1 MKKLLIAMTFS
12 LLCASSA
19 GGQTAPDHYRDLV
32 QRLKSG
38 DRTVDFTEFR
48 MAFVDSPEFRGP
60 DSDLLGRAKTALNA
74 QRYEELLSVSGK
86 MLDEN
91 YADVGAHINA
101 YRAHKGLGHKDEAAH
116 HQFIYEGLLDSIE
129 KSGDGKSRATA
140 YVAISTTEILLP
152 VFRDQIK
159 KETRFEVHVLDEGE
173 HHWCTF
179 EGVDARTDQ
188 RFVLFFNIDIPV
200 NRIKDT
206 LTKKK
211 TIGAT

>member
-1 MKKLLIAMTFS
+1 MKKLLISLMFS

-19 GGQTAPDHYRDLV
+19 GGQTAPNHYRDLV
-32 QRLKSG
+32 QRLKAG

-48 MAFVDSPEFRGP
+48 MAFVNSPEFRGP
-60 DSDLLGRAKTALNA
+60 DSQLLDRAKAALA
-74 QRYEELLSVSGK
+74 AHRYEELLSVAEK

-91 YADVGAHINA
+91 YADVRAHFDA
-101 YRAHKGLGHKDEAAH
+101 HRAHKELGHRDEAAY

-129 KSGDGKSRATA
+129 KSGDDKSHETA
-140 YVAISTTEILLP
+140 YVVISMNEVLLP

-159 KETRFEVHVLDEGE
+159 KETRFEVYLLDQGA
-173 HHWCTF
+173 HDWCTF
-179 EGVDARTDQ
+179 EGVDAHTDQ
-188 RFVLFFNIDIPV
+188 RFVLFFNVDIPV

-211 TIGAT
+211 TVGAT

>member
-1 MKKLLIAMTFS
+1 VKKLLISMMFS

-19 GGQTAPDHYRDLV
+19 GGQTAPDHYRGLV

-48 MAFVDSPEFRGP
+48 MSFVNSPEYRGP
-60 DSDLLGRAKTALNA
+60 DKELLDRAKAALDA
-74 QRYEELLSVSGK
+74 HHYEELLSIAGR

-91 YADVGAHINA
+91 YADVRAHFDA
-101 YRAHKGLGHKDEAAH
+101 YRAHKELGHKDEAAYH
-116 HQFIYEGLLDSIE
+116 RFIYEGLLNSIE
-129 KSGDGKSRATA
+129 KSGDGKSHETA
-140 YVAISTTEILLP
+140 YVVISMNEVLLP

-159 KETRFEVHVLDEGE
+159 KETRFEVYLIDEGA

-179 EGVDARTDQ
+179 EGVDARANQ
-188 RFVLFFNIDIPV
+188 RFVLFFNVDIPV

-211 TIGAT
+211 TVGTT